1 MALDDFTTAAEG
13 EEAASTGASDAF
25 SQREALDEDLF
36 DFPPVAFGNPVNDA
50 ELNNPPAALPNEEA
64 KQEAGEE
71 QTVSPMAEADAHA
84 AGSEAEVDP
93 ATTHLID
100 LGDGDC
106 EWSRLIEGS
115 RAHECAKTNGGR
127 VTCQTSECDPGMCG
141 SGKA

>member
-1 MALDDFTTAAEG
+1 MVVGLAIGRGPQTH
-13 EEAASTGASDAF
+13 
-25 SQREALDEDLF
+25 DLF
-36 DFPPVAFGNPVNDA
+36 QVLLVTVESFTHLGEVQAVGAVFGFVP
-50 ELNNPPAALPNEEA
+50 
-64 KQEAGEE
+64 
-71 QTVSPMAEADAHA
+71 